1 MLPIPIP
8 TRSRQHVG
16 YIGLGLYLVAKSVE
30 GKFSFRLQVIM
41 RLACKTFDILI
52 YYYKLAKISCC
63 YVRAHYTANCH
74 MQAEYDFVQWE
85 DVRLKIKV

>member
-1 MLPIPIP
+1 
-8 TRSRQHVG
+8 
-16 YIGLGLYLVAKSVE
+16 
-30 GKFSFRLQVIM
+30 M

-85 DVRLKIKV
+85 DVRLKIKVWSATWEWFELFASRPNPKRYPKIPFLIEN